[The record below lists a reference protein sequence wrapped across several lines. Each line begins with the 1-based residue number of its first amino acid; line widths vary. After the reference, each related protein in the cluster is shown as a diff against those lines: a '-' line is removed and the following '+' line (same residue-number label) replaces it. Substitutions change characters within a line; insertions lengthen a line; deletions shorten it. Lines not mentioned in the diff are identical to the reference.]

1 MLMETTHGKPYVN
14 TNEGVFTSIK
24 LQEAIDQ
31 AFRIPVF
38 LSTVNTLN
46 QLQQQFLDQLILE
59 IEQALLFPRT
69 IPRSNLYPETPLTSI
84 RRMILSSYGLVAI
97 NFQRFFVQGI
107 RTNVGAFQ
115 PTEPFWEGT
124 PFSQIE
130 PSMGYQYG
138 LPLLLIRETG
148 TDNNRGVWQLGN
160 APFLI
165 LEWNSETQSI
175 DSFFNSVSWRQFF
188 ANWIGH
194 VRNAYYIQTE
204 PQFKY

>member
-1 MLMETTHGKPYVN
+1 MENANSIPYVN
-14 TNEGVFTSIK
+14 TTEGVFTSIK
-24 LQEAIDQ
+24 LQEIIDQ

-46 QLQQQFLDQLILE
+46 QLQQQFLDRLILE

-69 IPRSNLYPETPLTSI
+69 IPRSDQYPEPPLTSI

-107 RTNVGAFQ
+107 RTNVGAFR
-115 PTEPFWEGT
+115 PTDPFWEGT

-148 TDNNRGVWQLGN
+148 TDDNRGIWQLGN

-165 LEWNSETQSI
+165 LDWNSETQSI

-188 ANWIGH
+188 ANWVGH
-194 VRNAYYIQTE
+194 VRNGYYLQTE
-204 PQFKY
+204 PKFKY

>member
-1 MLMETTHGKPYVN
+1 MDNTDNKPYVN
-14 TNEGVFTSIK
+14 TGQGVFTSLK
-24 LQEAIDQ
+24 LQAAIDQ

-46 QLQQQFLDQLILE
+46 QLQQQFLDRLILE

-69 IPRSNLYPETPLTSI
+69 IPRSDQYPESPLTSI
-84 RRMILSSYGLVAI
+84 RRMILSSYGLVAV
-97 NFQRFFVQGI
+97 NFQNFFVQGI
-107 RTNVGAFQ
+107 RTNVGVFQ
-115 PTEPFWEGT
+115 PPDPFWEGT

-148 TDNNRGVWQLGN
+148 TDINRGIWQLGN
-160 APFLI
+160 TPFLI
-165 LEWNSETQSI
+165 LDWNSETQSI

-188 ANWIGH
+188 ANWTVH
-194 VRNAYYIQTE
+194 VRNGYYLQTE

>member
-1 MLMETTHGKPYVN
+1 METTNGKPYVN
-14 TNEGVFTSIK
+14 TNEGVFNSIK

-46 QLQQQFLDQLILE
+46 QLQQQFLDRLILE

-69 IPRSNLYPETPLTSI
+69 IPRSDQYPESPLTSI

-97 NFQRFFVQGI
+97 NFQRFFVQGVK
-107 RTNVGAFQ
+107 TNVGAFQ
-115 PTEPFWEGT
+115 PVEPFWEGT
-124 PFSQIE
+124 PFAQIE

-138 LPLLLIRETG
+138 LPLLLIREIG
-148 TDNNRGVWQLGN
+148 TDNNRGIWQLGN

-165 LEWNSETQSI
+165 LDWNSETQSI
-175 DSFFNSVSWRQFF
+175 DSFFNSVSWKQFF
-188 ANWIGH
+188 TNWTGH
-194 VRNAYYIQTE
+194 VRNGYYLQTE
-204 PQFKY
+204 PKFKY

>member
-1 MLMETTHGKPYVN
+1 MENTNSKPYVN
-14 TNEGVFTSIK
+14 SEQGVFASEK
-24 LQEAIDQ
+24 LQVAMDQ

-46 QLQQQFLDQLILE
+46 QIQQQFLDRLIFE

-69 IPRSNLYPETPLTSI
+69 IPRSDQYPESPLTSI
-84 RRMILSSYGLVAI
+84 RRMILSSFGLVAV

-107 RTNVGAFQ
+107 KTNVGSFQ
-115 PTEPFWEGT
+115 PPDPFWEGT

-148 TDNNRGVWQLGN
+148 TDVNRGIWQLGN

-165 LEWNSETQSI
+165 LDWNSETQSI

-188 ANWIGH
+188 GNWTGH
-194 VRNAYYIQTE
+194 VRNGYFLQTE

>member
-1 MLMETTHGKPYVN
+1 MENTDNKPYVN
-14 TNEGVFTSIK
+14 TGQGVFTSLK
-24 LQEAIDQ
+24 LQAAIDQ

-38 LSTVNTLN
+38 LSTINTLN
-46 QLQQQFLDQLILE
+46 QLQQQFLDRLILE

-69 IPRSNLYPETPLTSI
+69 IPRSDQYPESPLTSI
-84 RRMILSSYGLVAI
+84 RRMILSSYGLVAV
-97 NFQRFFVQGI
+97 NFQMFFVQGI

-115 PTEPFWEGT
+115 PQDPFWEGT

-148 TDNNRGVWQLGN
+148 TDVNRGIWQLGN

-165 LEWNSETQSI
+165 LDWNSETQSI

-188 ANWIGH
+188 ANWTGH
-194 VRNAYYIQTE
+194 VRNGYYLQTE

>member
-1 MLMETTHGKPYVN
+1 METTNSKPYVN
-14 TNEGVFTSIK
+14 TDEGVFTSIK

-46 QLQQQFLDQLILE
+46 QLQQQFLDRLILK

-69 IPRSNLYPETPLTSI
+69 IPRSDQYPESPLTSI
-84 RRMILSSYGLVAI
+84 RRMILSSYGLIAI

-107 RTNVGAFQ
+107 KTNVGPFQ

-148 TDNNRGVWQLGN
+148 TDNNRGIWQLGN

-165 LEWNSETQSI
+165 LDWNSETQSLDWDTAEI
-175 DSFFNSVSWRQFF
+175 RVK
-188 ANWIGH
+188 IGH
-194 VRNAYYIQTE
+194 SITFISNPI
-204 PQFKY
+204 

>member
-1 MLMETTHGKPYVN
+1 METTNSKPYVN

-46 QLQQQFLDQLILE
+46 QLQQQFLDRLILE

-69 IPRSNLYPETPLTSI
+69 IPRSDQYPESPLTSI
-84 RRMILSSYGLVAI
+84 RRMILSSYGLIAI

-107 RTNVGAFQ
+107 KTNVGPFQ

-130 PSMGYQYG
+130 PAMGYQYG

-148 TDNNRGVWQLGN
+148 TDNIKPFINRPSTPVNNPPITKRKIQVVLELIFSN
-160 APFLI
+160 CLLIVKTSFSVINILDSKFLI
-165 LEWNSETQSI
+165 SRCI
-175 DSFFNSVSWRQFF
+175 SF
-188 ANWIGH
+188 
-194 VRNAYYIQTE
+194 
-204 PQFKY
+204 

>member
-1 MLMETTHGKPYVN
+1 METTNSKPYVN
-14 TNEGVFTSIK
+14 TDEGVFTSIK

-69 IPRSNLYPETPLTSI
+69 IPRSDQYPESPLTSI
-84 RRMILSSYGLVAI
+84 RRMILSSYGLIAI

-107 RTNVGAFQ
+107 KTNVGPFQ

-130 PSMGYQYG
+130 PSIGYQYG

-148 TDNNRGVWQLGN
+148 TDNNRGIWQLGN

-165 LEWNSETQSI
+165 LDWNSETQSLDWGTAEI
-175 DSFFNSVSWRQFF
+175 RVK
-188 ANWIGH
+188 IGH
-194 VRNAYYIQTE
+194 SITFISNPI
-204 PQFKY
+204 

>member
-1 MLMETTHGKPYVN
+1 MENTNSNPYVN
-14 TNEGVFTSIK
+14 SEQGVFASAK
-24 LQEAIDQ
+24 LQVAMDQ

-46 QLQQQFLDQLILE
+46 QLQQQFLDRLIVE

-69 IPRSNLYPETPLTSI
+69 IPRSDQYPESPLTSI
-84 RRMILSSYGLVAI
+84 RRMILSSYGLIAV

-107 RTNVGAFQ
+107 RTNVGPFQ
-115 PTEPFWEGT
+115 PPEPFWEGT

-148 TDNNRGVWQLGN
+148 TDTNRGIWQIGN

-165 LEWNSETQSI
+165 LDWNSETQSI

-188 ANWIGH
+188 ANWTSH
-194 VRNAYYIQTE
+194 VRNGYYLQTE

>member
-1 MLMETTHGKPYVN
+1 MENTNSKPYLN

-46 QLQQQFLDQLILE
+46 QLQQQFLDRLIIE

-69 IPRSNLYPETPLTSI
+69 IPRSDQYPESSLTSI
-84 RRMILSSYGLVAI
+84 RRMILSSYGLIAI

-107 RTNVGAFQ
+107 RTNVGPFQ

-130 PSMGYQYG
+130 PSMGYQYR
-138 LPLLLIRETG
+138 LPLLLIREIG
-148 TDNNRGVWQLGN
+148 TDNNRGIWQLGN

-175 DSFFNSVSWRQFF
+175 ESFFNSVSWRQFF
-188 ANWIGH
+188 SN
-194 VRNAYYIQTE
+194 
-204 PQFKY
+204 

>member
-1 MLMETTHGKPYVN
+1 MEENTTNGPYIN
-14 TNEGVFTSIK
+14 TDEGVYTSAK
-24 LQEAIDQ
+24 LQQAMDQ

-46 QLQQQFLDQLILE
+46 QLQQQFLERLILE

-69 IPRSNLYPETPLTSI
+69 IPRSDLYPETPLTSI
-84 RRMILSSYGLVAI
+84 RRMVLSSYGLVAV
-97 NFQRFFVQGI
+97 NFQRFFVQGLK
-107 RTNVGAFQ
+107 TNVGAFEPQ
-115 PTEPFWEGT
+115 TPFWEGT

-148 TDNNRGVWQLGN
+148 TDVARGIWQLGN

-165 LEWNSETQSI
+165 LDWNSETQSV
-175 DSFFNSVSWRQFF
+175 DAFFNSVSWREFF

-194 VRNAYYIQTE
+194 VRNGYYLQTE